1 MKTEKNIFVAIT
13 GPSGAGKT
21 TVTQALL
28 EHIPNSTRLITTTT
42 REKRD
47 GEVDGIDYN
56 FVTDKEFLTM
66 KENGDFFEHAEVYG
80 KYYGSQKTKLKELL
94 QKHPVVFSL
103 VDIKGARTIKTKIP
117 DALTIFIAP
126 DSIEELKTRLLKRD
140 DTDKKDMEKRIKKAE
155 YEMNTAQEFDVIVKN
170 INGKLDDTIQKILKL
185 LHNYSNILE

>member
-1 MKTEKNIFVAIT
+1 MKTRKNIFVVIT

-28 EHIPNSTRLITTTT
+28 KHIPNSTRLITTTT

-47 GEVDGIDYN
+47 GETDGIDYN

-66 KENGDFFEHAEVYG
+66 KENGDFFEYAEVYG

-103 VDIKGARTIKTKIP
+103 VDVEGAQTIKTKIP
-117 DALTIFIAP
+117 DALTVFIAP
-126 DSIEELKTRLLKRD
+126 DSIKELKTRLLKRD
-140 DTDKKDMEKRIKKAE
+140 DTDKKDIEKRIKKAE
-155 YEMNTAQEFDVIVKN
+155 YEMDTAQEFDVIVKN
-170 INGKLDDTIQKILKL
+170 INGELDKTIQKILDCI
-185 LHNYSNILE
+185 HNYSSILE